1 MEGEISSV
9 IDEKLREKIWWIAY
23 SFNIYMYILAL
34 MRWYRTIYSIYAG
47 KYSTFNEIQS
57 KPLSLSLMISPI
69 SCGNRRAKLTLMK
82 SASLS
87 RIALLL
93 FLSSSL
99 HSPAEKRSRWKEK
112 KKSRIIDETIFNF
125 TKVVRGF
132 DTKKKK
138 GKAWKSLVHGK
149 RPRHFCHFS
158 ATVFRRG
165 RGTKDGGRPT
175 KVVSLTKRWTTLS

>member
-112 KKSRIIDETIFNF
+112 KKKVALSMKRFLISRRWFAVSIP
-125 TKVVRGF
+125 
-132 DTKKKK
+132 KKKR
-138 GKAWKSLVHGK
+138 GK
-149 RPRHFCHFS
+149 RGKVWFTENDRDTF
-158 ATVFRRG
+158 ATFLRRFFDG
-165 RGTKDGGRPT
+165 DGGQKT
-175 KVVSLTKRWTTLS
+175 GEDLQRWFH